1 MRDTPVRLSEDQ
13 IAILISKLPESRD
26 ELITG
31 HLRLL
36 KYLVSRARRIYGG
49 NAQDLMSAATF
60 ALVKGVERVA
70 RGEKV
75 LTNGKITGWLL
86 KRIWGAIRDEQCH
99 GSSVFGP
106 SVRELFRKSAKGEPN
121 ELKRKP
127 DFNGVSGNLDPAMT
141 EMENLEFTR
150 RLLKSDLEHRIFDL
164 RYQGYNDVEIGEV
177 LNMSARSIHRIR
189 EEIGK
194 RFLEIGYDS

>member
-1 MRDTPVRLSEDQ
+1 LRDTPVRLSDAQ
-13 IAILISKLPESRD
+13 IAILISKLPGSRD

-36 KYLVSRARRIYGG
+36 KYLVSRSRRLYGG
-49 NAQDLMSAATF
+49 DSGDLVSAATF

-75 LTNGKITGWLL
+75 LTDGNITGYLH
-86 KRIWGAIRDEQCH
+86 KRMWGAIRNEQCNK
-99 GSSVFGP
+99 SVFGP
-106 SVRELFRKSAKGEPN
+106 SVRTLFRKSAKGEPN
-121 ELKRKP
+121 DLKRNP
-127 DFNGVSGNLDPAMT
+127 DYSDVGGRLDPAIT

-150 RLLKSDLEHRIFDL
+150 SLLKTDLEYRVFEL
-164 RYQGYNDVEIGEV
+164 RYQGLSDAEIGDM
-177 LNMSARSIHRIR
+177 LNMSARSVYRIR
-189 EEIGK
+189 YEIGK